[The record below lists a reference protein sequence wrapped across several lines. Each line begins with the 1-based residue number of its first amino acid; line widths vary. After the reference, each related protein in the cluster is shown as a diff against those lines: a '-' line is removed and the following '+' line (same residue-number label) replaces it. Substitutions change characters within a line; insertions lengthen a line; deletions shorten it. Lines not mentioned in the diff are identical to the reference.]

1 MVIIESN
8 VELDEKGRE
17 KEFMLHMIG
26 HAGSANKGRD
36 IVCAS
41 ASILYYTLAQTAN
54 VLAANGKLADDPVIR
69 SEEGNGEV
77 RFKPKAKHRAEC
89 AHCYCTIMVGLQL
102 LAMKYPLFVQFRKM
116 RD

>member
-1 MVIIESN
+1 MVIIESK

-17 KEFMLHMIG
+17 KEFILRMMG

-54 VLAANGKLADDPVIR
+54 VLATNGKLADVPVIK